1 MIAGATTIT
10 GLGYIKKD
18 GETRWDSISNINYKL
33 YHTASSY
40 GDMIKSFNVNTNDW
54 VARYIFKVI
63 FQKSLKINIVAHFDK
78 THYDLQPAL
87 QLRDYFLDL

>member
-10 GLGYIKKD
+10 GLGYVKD
-18 GETRWDSISNINYKL
+18 KEGEVRWDSIGNIKYRL

-54 VARYIFKVI
+54 VARYIFKVSV
-63 FQKSLKINIVAHFDK
+63 FSGAE
-78 THYDLQPAL
+78 
-87 QLRDYFLDL
+87 